1 VHPFDTIVAS
11 RVAIGL
17 RRWLRRFALADRISG
32 LDRFRRR
39 WF

>member
-17 RRWLRRFALADRISG
+17 RHWLRWFALTDRISG
-32 LDRFRRR
+32 FDRF
-39 WF
+39 